1 MVSNKWV
8 AQPPTRKNQE
18 GSTTLCNI
26 FRFLDLQGSS
36 KMTSQVTQHKLH
48 PARRRENDDTAFP
61 WTFVGS
67 QLPPKSSHAGHWE
80 EAMSPIEDLRRRP
93 AVTES
98 SAVFSRYWSKW
109 QGIIDGEVPSGG
121 KQVHGMCWNT
131 KPPKWLTNSF
141 RTCAMWN
148 TAGDVKVIFA

>member
-18 GSTTLCNI
+18 DSTTLCNI
-26 FRFLDLQGSS
+26 FRFFDQKWLHRL
-36 KMTSQVTQHKLH
+36 TQHKLH

-61 WTFVGS
+61 WTFVAS
-67 QLPPKSSHAGHWE
+67 QLPPKSSRAGHWE
-80 EAMSPIEDLRRRP
+80 EATSPIEDLRRRP

-98 SAVFSRYWSKW
+98 SAVFSRSSSKW
-109 QGIIDGEVPSGG
+109 QRIIDGEVPSGG

-131 KPPKWLTNSF
+131 KPPKWLTKSF

-148 TAGDVKVIFA
+148 AAGDFRVIFA